1 MNLVSLIANQVQSK
15 QDLFSNEG
23 KIMDSLMSSGYRLQE
38 ADTAL
43 ALMQSLSQGQ
53 DENNEN
59 EERAK
64 TVTAMRAMST
74 QERQRFTVEA
84 FGFVTKLAHLGII
97 DEEQREEVIEKALS
111 LHARKIDLSDVK
123 TIIALSLFADARE
136 YEDLLVTAMDRSG
149 ASWN

>member
-23 KIMDSLMSSGYRLQE
+23 KIMDALMSRGYRLQE

-53 DENNEN
+53 QENADDEQTEH
-59 EERAK
+59 
-64 TVTAMRAMST
+64 TTAMRAMNT

-84 FGFVTKLAHLGII
+84 FGFIIKLARLGII
-97 DEEQREEVIEKALS
+97 DEEQREEILEKALAM
-111 LHARKIDLSDVK
+111 HARKIGLADVK
-123 TIIALSLFADARE
+123 TILALSLFADARE
-136 YEDLLVTAMDRSG
+136 YEDLLINAMDRSG

>member
-53 DENNEN
+53 TEDLGND
-59 EERAK
+59 ERAA
-64 TVTAMRAMST
+64 TVSAMRAMST
-74 QERQRFTVEA
+74 QERHRFTVEA

-97 DEEQREEVIEKALS
+97 DEEQREDILEKALTLHTRRIS
-111 LHARKIDLSDVK
+111 LADVK
-123 TIIALSLFADARE
+123 TILALSLFADARE
-136 YEDLLVTAMDRSG
+136 YEDLLITAMDRYG
-149 ASWN
+149 AAWN